1 MGVTAIMW
9 MVVTATGTVTAMAS
23 DDPRATAA
31 LVVLAAATVAV
42 DTALAVDITVA
53 KVDMVDMAVIMVAR
67 VARVAKEGII
77 EEETMVAASPPTTV
91 EVVLVPSTLTPI
103 RTAVIMAVVAVVTAT
118 ARRTDVVAAV
128 AEIVEE
134 RILIM
139 VTDRL
144 TAVVAWEG
152 IITLFKFLSLFR
164 HVFNESSKAK
174 FIRHVPRTTYKEDPT
189 PIHIKKSD
197 TDEYIGRKVK

>member
-1 MGVTAIMW
+1 

-23 DDPRATAA
+23 DDPLATAA
-31 LVVLAAATVAV
+31 LVVPAAATAALVVPAAATVAV
-42 DTALAVDITVA
+42 DTARV
-53 KVDMVDMAVIMVAR
+53 VDMAVTMVAR

-152 IITLFKFLSLFR
+152 FFTLFKFLSLFR

-189 PIHIKKSD
+189 PIHIKKV
-197 TDEYIGRKVK
+197 ILMNI

>member
-1 MGVTAIMW
+1 MG
-9 MVVTATGTVTAMAS
+9 AS

-31 LVVLAAATVAV
+31 PVALAA
-42 DTALAVDITVA
+42 DT
-53 KVDMVDMAVIMVAR
+53 MGVDMAVTMVAR

-134 RILIM
+134 RIIIM

-152 IITLFKFLSLFR
+152 IITLFNFFPSFSRVQLFI
-164 HVFNESSKAK
+164 HSFVTCSAQ
-174 FIRHVPRTTYKEDPT
+174 RTTK
-189 PIHIKKSD
+189 IHSNSYFKKV
-197 TDEYIGRKVK
+197 RLMN